1 MRNETENDGVPNR
14 SREERKNNE
23 RKRKYRNPNRV
34 TSHRVLNTRLYDVY
48 TKRMANNI

>member
-23 RKRKYRNPNRV
+23 RKSKYRNPNHV
-34 TSHRVLNTRLYDVY
+34 TSHRVLIPVY
-48 TKRMANNI
+48 MTYIQSVWQNNI